1 MHAFSL
7 LFFIA
12 PLAVL
17 CNNFTVGRGSTG
29 GRCCD
34 HGVADPSRT
43 CSKMKLNSYSCI
55 DFRSDAKAGD
65 SVNDVGGGCDPVE
78 LRNWPIGRDV
88 KAFVPGSVATHQ
100 TSDFDLEVGFI
111 GCAE

>member
-1 MHAFSL
+1 MKLYLL
-7 LFFIA
+7 LFA
-12 PLAVL
+12 ALAAAQVSGGDYD
-17 CNNFTVGRGSTG
+17 CDATKAKCTSDCQAEGRTVCT
-29 GRCCD
+29 
-34 HGVADPSRT
+34 
-43 CSKMKLNSYSCI
+43 
-55 DFRSDAKAGD
+55 DFKSDAKAGD

-88 KAFVPGSVATHQ
+88 KAFVPGSVAAHQ

>member
-1 MHAFSL
+1 MRGEYTIEPFL
-7 LFFIA
+7 LQ
-12 PLAVL
+12 
-17 CNNFTVGRGSTG
+17 CT
-29 GRCCD
+29 
-34 HGVADPSRT
+34 
-43 CSKMKLNSYSCI
+43 